1 MRINTVPRAAL
12 ARALASSELQCS
24 EPQALRAVLRWA
36 EHAPN
41 NTQQPKPNVIW
52 HTAHSSRRGGGRRS
66 VSDAQLRHTQGDL
79 LALVRTEHIPQDNDA
94 LQQAIRRGILA
105 PPSLEASSADAWLG
119 RPPHRPPRCFL
130 PYLDELKAL
139 LEDQQVPEAELAR
152 VRRTRYLNRIPDT
165 LYMVAAERSAP
176 IDAPSLS
183 LVPCALRA
191 ALLARHRELRAA
203 PRAQTALA
211 LPLARPETVA
221 AQLALRCA
229 REMSLPDSCADLL
242 LAENDEQDR
251 EGAWSECE
259 EGQQR
264 EAASSRPREPCCRSS
279 SAGLSSAGSLSS
291 AEHQL
296 INDCVGGKSW
306 RRATVEPRPPAA
318 AAVPDVA
325 LAPNANTHLLCPPQH
340 SFSGMGVLQLDLGD
354 GATHTP
360 RPGSRALRAA
370 SQHARHRDHTQ
381 QVLAILQ
388 TVKKHTYRRIENPPC
403 FVVGKGA

>member
-1 MRINTVPRAAL
+1 MI
-12 ARALASSELQCS
+12 SY
-24 EPQALRAVLRWA
+24 
-36 EHAPN
+36 
-41 NTQQPKPNVIW
+41 QQ
-52 HTAHSSRRGGGRRS
+52 S
-66 VSDAQLRHTQGDL
+66 
-79 LALVRTEHIPQDNDA
+79 
-94 LQQAIRRGILA
+94 
-105 PPSLEASSADAWLG
+105 
-119 RPPHRPPRCFL
+119 
-130 PYLDELKAL
+130 
-139 LEDQQVPEAELAR
+139 
-152 VRRTRYLNRIPDT
+152 
-165 LYMVAAERSAP
+165 VAAERSAP
-176 IDAPSLS
+176 VDAPSLS

-381 QVLAILQ
+381 QLTMARSRVLPDDDDLRAAIEMSVMRAYSSMAPAVARTLPHRHATHRVPPRRLSPSPSARSRREHDHMDLRAIEACQ
-388 TVKKHTYRRIENPPC
+388 LDGASPVPRRHYRLEPGSYGGSSHSSRGPSPSDY
-403 FVVGKGA
+403 A